1 MDEMKWRGKNR
12 ISAQFF
18 RWFQVSVGRERE
30 RERRIRKEGV
40 IILPPSAPF
49 PNGREYTREMMMI
62 RRRGP
67 KERK

>member
-1 MDEMKWRGKNR
+1 MEGKKSN
-12 ISAQFF
+12 ISPIFSMVPSF
-18 RWFQVSVGRERE
+18 GWEGERE

-40 IILPPSAPF
+40 IILLPSAPF